1 MTTESTGR
9 PEPPG
14 GGLDEAAYLRIDESP
29 EFQRL
34 KSAFRRFVFPLT
46 AAFLVW
52 YLLYVVLSAY
62 ARDFMAK
69 KVWGEINVALV
80 FGLLQFVSTFLIAL
94 AYERYSRG
102 RLEPL
107 AAGVRSEEA
116 SLAVPAQ
123 PSEPAAESTEPSAT
137 STEAAATESAA
148 TSTEPATT
156 PDAVPGQAPAPDTE
170 AAAGETSAA
179 PGEEEGK

>member
-14 GGLDEAAYLRIDESP
+14 RGLDEAAYLRIDASP

-69 KVWGEINVALV
+69 KVWGDINVALV
-80 FGLLQFVSTFLIAL
+80 FGLLQFVSTFLIAY
-94 AYERYSRG
+94 AYERYSRR

-107 AAGVRSEEA
+107 AADVRA
-116 SLAVPAQ
+116 GAHVPVVPAQ
-123 PSEPAAESTEPSAT
+123 AGEPPASATAGTPAATTVETPAARPVETPAGTTAGATADASTET
-137 STEAAATESAA
+137 SPENGAAA
-148 TSTEPATT
+148 
-156 PDAVPGQAPAPDTE
+156 
-170 AAAGETSAA
+170 
-179 PGEEEGK
+179 GEEEGK